1 MDPTTALTDLRE
13 KVHALEDEEVAVTF
27 DGLDEW
33 LQRGGF
39 LPQQWSKAAVGRHRA
54 DRSQEHLEGFQVGT
68 RRGYNAGC
76 GCNAC
81 TMANRLRRNLTQ
93 TELRAM
99 T

>member
-1 MDPTTALTDLRE
+1 MDPTTALSDLRE
-13 KVHALEDEEVAVTF
+13 KVHKLEDEEIVTQF

-33 LQRGGF
+33 LGMGGF
-39 LPQQWSKAAVGRHRA
+39 LPEQWAAASVGRHRG
-54 DRSQEHLEGFQVGT
+54 DRPVLDSVRHGT

-81 TMANRLRRNLTQ
+81 TMANRLRRNLDQ
-93 TELRAM
+93 VELRQM